1 MSWIE
6 WVAAGLGI
14 VCVALGA
21 VRSIWNYA
29 FGIASVALLGFV
41 FLDTKLYSDALL
53 QAFYVAANF
62 YGLVN
67 WRRSQ
72 AQTGAVLVETM
83 GAVARLR
90 WTVASI
96 AAIALWGALMH
107 FYTDA
112 SYPWPDAA
120 ISITSVVAQ
129 ILMARR
135 KLENWVLWIAV
146 DLASI
151 PLYAAKGLWVVMGLY
166 VVYLGLAIWG
176 YLDWNRARRTIGPA
190 VA

>member
-6 WVAAGLGI
+6 WVAALLGI
-14 VCVALGA
+14 TCVALGA

-53 QAFYVAANF
+53 QAFYVAANL
-62 YGLVN
+62 YGLIN

-72 AQTGAVLVETM
+72 ADTGTVLVETM
-83 GAVARLR
+83 QASARLH
-90 WTVASI
+90 WTIASV
-96 AAIALWGALMH
+96 AAIVLWGALMH
-107 FYTDA
+107 FLTDA

-135 KLENWVLWIAV
+135 KLENWVLWIVV
-146 DLASI
+146 DVASI
-151 PLYAAKGLWVVMGLY
+151 PLYAAKELWVVMGLY

>member
-6 WVAAGLGI
+6 WVAALLGI
-14 VCVALGA
+14 ACVALGA

-72 AQTGAVLVETM
+72 AETGTVLVETM
-83 GAVARLR
+83 RVSARLH
-90 WTVASI
+90 WCFVSIVAI
-96 AAIALWGALMH
+96 GLWGALMH

-135 KLENWVLWIAV
+135 KLENWILWIAV

-151 PLYAAKGLWVVMGLY
+151 PLYAAKGLWVIMGLY

-176 YLDWNRARRTIGPA
+176 YLDWNRAGRTIGSA

>member
-6 WVAAGLGI
+6 WVAALLGI

-21 VRSIWNYA
+21 VRSIWTYA
-29 FGIASVALLGFV
+29 FGIASVVLLGFV
-41 FLDTKLYSDALL
+41 FLEAKLYSDALL
-53 QAFYVAANF
+53 QVFFVVANV

-72 AQTGAVLVETM
+72 VETGAVLVETM
-83 GAVARLR
+83 R
-90 WTVASI
+90 VASHVRW
-96 AAIALWGALMH
+96 ATATLVAIASWGALMH

-120 ISITSVVAQ
+120 IAITSVVAQ

-146 DLASI
+146 DLGSI

-176 YLDWNRARRTIGPA
+176 FVDWDRARRTAG
-190 VA
+190 VAAA